1 MSNQPL
7 RSHSSALHRSSS
19 QQRHHQL
26 IPPHPSIYP
35 FSSTTLPHLH
45 LPRDASHD
53 IRASRVP
60 GRPGQP
66 IKNAG
71 ACMRLI
77 SAGSSHSQPPIC
89 SYWHEPCIGHEL
101 MSRPPGSRPSP
112 PPPPC
117 PRRPCSPRRLLP
129 PDLLRGT
136 DTCTDCRPF
145 SRRPAPT
152 PRTRV
157 CTRLRTPGRT
167 RDRSRPLTTLRSD
180 VDTRVSRDR
189 RRVGGYMGGLRDE
202 ALVGE
207 TEGGMVCSLAESI
220 RGLERSMRRSGRG
233 WRGILGQSRRV
244 VVQD

>member
-71 ACMRLI
+71 ACMRSEPRP
-77 SAGSSHSQPPIC
+77 SATSDLFLFAMKAANVAVDTG
-89 SYWHEPCIGHEL
+89 L
-101 MSRPPGSRPSP
+101 TSRPPDSRRNP

-117 PRRPCSPRRLLP
+117 PRRPCSPRRSLP
-129 PDLLRGT
+129 PDPSPGT
-136 DTCTDCRPF
+136 DTCTGSRRSC
-145 SRRPAPT
+145 RRPAPT

-167 RDRSRPLTTLRSD
+167 RDRSRPLTMLRSD

-189 RRVGGYMGGLRDE
+189 RRVCEDPGGL
-202 ALVGE
+202 V
-207 TEGGMVCSLAESI
+207 I
-220 RGLERSMRRSGRG
+220 
-233 WRGILGQSRRV
+233 
-244 VVQD
+244 